1 MKWDIDDEMTSLL
14 FKKISFEN
22 IILNN
27 NLLEDIGFIM
37 LSKCL
42 KKYNIKKIYV

>member
-27 NLLEDIGFIM
+27 NLLQDIGFIM

-42 KKYNIKKIYV
+42 KK